1 MYLCMSLSNMV
12 IRDHPCGGM
21 IPYAGEW
28 HEEALGIM
36 RNQIE
41 RVAITDL

>member
-1 MYLCMSLSNMV
+1 MYLSDRV

-28 HEEALGIM
+28 HEEA
-36 RNQIE
+36 RKNQVE
-41 RVAITDL
+41 RVSLTDL